1 MTLLTN
7 NKHMNTRKLKKVVVQ
22 TGLLWAGVCLAA
34 NAMAASTPLLDFNFD
49 EGKGTNVTDST
60 SHLVGRLGA
69 YIDPVNDP
77 VVVTDTPSGAAD
89 DKAVSLNFASGT
101 TDGFLVADDSIG
113 KVLAGTFNNAFTIET
128 WVKYGST
135 PVWQWTFEGLGG
147 YGHSWKLDLNGG
159 KMIFTLAG
167 VVDIESGLSVPGD
180 GDWHHVAVVWQP
192 GVGATFYLDGGNET
206 FIPNTDSMRA
216 FSDNYLAIGA
226 ESTSGNAI
234 HGMIDRFRIH
244 NAILTLDQLDS
255 VAASPK
261 APLGTTLVD
270 FEFTESAPP
279 FSSSAAAALM
289 ANPSNPYVAALT
301 QPTFITDS
309 PSAMTNDYAL
319 SFKAGNSVTV
329 PDPSR
334 ALALDPVDPSFTI
347 QVWLKF
353 GTLPNPNQTSVIFY
367 NGGPGGAISFS
378 ICTDLHLQVTMLGVL
393 DVKSPNASIPGD
405 GNWHHAAVVHEN
417 GKEVRFYV
425 DGGLVDTVAYTG
437 GVIFTRTDTSFTLGS
452 ETGGNMPFAGSID
465 RFKVAK
471 GVLTADQLD
480 SKPVPVVPGLTIE
493 RSVRVTWPTTPS
505 GYILQSS
512 TDLGDTK
519 NWTSITATPL
529 LDSRGYYM
537 VFPSSAVEVFYRLYK
552 P

>member
-1 MTLLTN
+1 
-7 NKHMNTRKLKKVVVQ
+7 MNTRKLKKAAVR
-22 TGLLWAGVCLAA
+22 TGLLWVGVCVAA

-49 EGKGTNVTDST
+49 EGKGTNVTDSA
-60 SHLVGRLGA
+60 SHLVGLLGT
-69 YIDPVNDP
+69 YIDPANDP
-77 VVVTDTPSGAAD
+77 VVVTDTPSGAAG
-89 DKAVSLNFASGT
+89 DKAVSLNFGSAT
-101 TDGFLVADDSIG
+101 TEGFLVADDSTD
-113 KVLAGTFNNAFTIET
+113 KVLACTFTNAFTIET
-128 WVKYGST
+128 WVKYDPT
-135 PVWQWTFEGLGG
+135 DVRIFEGLGG
-147 YGHSWKLDLNGG
+147 YGYSWKLGLHYGQ
-159 KMIFTLAG
+159 IQFTLFAI
-167 VVDIESGLSVPGD
+167 VDIDSGLSMPVD
-180 GDWHHVAVVWQP
+180 GAWHHVAVVWQP

-206 FIPNTDSMRA
+206 LIANTGSMRA

-226 ESTSGNAI
+226 ESIGGNAI
-234 HGMIDRFRIH
+234 QGMIDRFRIH
-244 NAILTLDQLDS
+244 NAILTVDQLDS

-261 APLGTTLVD
+261 ARLGTTLVD

-279 FSSSAAAALM
+279 FSSSAAAALK
-289 ANPSNPYVAALT
+289 ASPSNPYVAALT

-309 PSAMTNDYAL
+309 PSAKTNDYAL
-319 SFKAGNSVTV
+319 SFKAGNKATV
-329 PDPSR
+329 PDPNV
-334 ALALDPVDPSFTI
+334 AMALDPADSSFTI
-347 QVWLKF
+347 QAWLKF
-353 GTLPNPNQTSVIFY
+353 GTLPNPEKSVIFF
-367 NGGPGGAISFS
+367 NNAPGGAISFS
-378 ICTDLHLQVTMLGVL
+378 ISTDRHLFVTTFGIA
-393 DVKSPNASIPGD
+393 DVKSSKAIIPDD

-417 GKEVRFYV
+417 GKELRFYV